1 MSQSPATPNKHSDG
15 VNKHSSKVA
24 LPSLEKLAS
33 ASRVKH
39 ASLYEPSPAST
50 YGDTAAGD
58 SVPATPFEVNSHG
71 VYISAIYI
79 VYRLAYLPV
88 LAI

>member
-1 MSQSPATPNKHSDG
+1 MPQSPATPNKHSDG
-15 VNKHSSKVA
+15 ANKHSSKVA

-58 SVPATPFEVNSHG
+58 SVPATPLEINSHG
-71 VYISAIYI
+71 TLFSC
-79 VYRLAYLPV
+79 YLYN
-88 LAI
+88 L